1 MSQTI
6 GAIIAL
12 MAASVLAMNVQQG
25 AVRSKMDMVAEET
38 ETYAGSVALDVLD
51 YISTTAFDEATKG
64 GGSYSRD
71 ELTAVPFST
80 GKRYEDADDIDDFHE
95 IQTYT
100 FTSGYESYEFEVDVT
115 VQYVSEED
123 GETVSG
129 TPTFAKLVTVYV
141 TNPILQ
147 RYDRTVTMSQVMT
160 YGS

>member
-25 AVRSKMDMVAEET
+25 AVRSKIDMVAEET

-51 YISTTAFDEATKG
+51 YISTTAFDETTKG

-80 GKRYEDADDIDDFHE
+80 GKRYEDADDVDDFHE
-95 IQTYT
+95 IQTHT
-100 FTSGYESYEFEVDVT
+100 FASGYESYEFEVDVT
-115 VQYVSEED
+115 VQYV
-123 GETVSG
+123 
-129 TPTFAKLVTVYV
+129 
-141 TNPILQ
+141 
-147 RYDRTVTMSQVMT
+147 
-160 YGS
+160 